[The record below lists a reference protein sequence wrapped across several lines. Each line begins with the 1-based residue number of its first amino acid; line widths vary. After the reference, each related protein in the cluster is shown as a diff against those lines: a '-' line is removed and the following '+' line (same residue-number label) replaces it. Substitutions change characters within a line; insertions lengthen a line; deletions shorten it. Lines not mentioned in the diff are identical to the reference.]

1 MEIKVLVDVKTKLGE
16 CPTWDAVRQC
26 LFWVDIVD
34 GRLFCCDEFG
44 GNIRAWEVHKK
55 IGSFALQENYNG
67 AIVELEDGLYQLDF
81 ETGNLKFI
89 CNPEPDLP
97 QNRLNDG
104 RVDRQ
109 GRFVFGSMNR
119 LEDGNTASLYGLNAN
134 YKIEKLENN
143 INTSNSICWSPDGT
157 KLYFADTWQGEIWSY
172 DYDLETGQILNKTIF
187 CKIDTSDGG
196 SADGSTVDREGY
208 LWNAKVYSGQ
218 LVRYRPDGKIDRI
231 IEMPVKKITSAVF
244 GGKNLDVLFVTSMSQ
259 PPLPRFPDDNQLRG
273 SVFAIYGL
281 GIQGIADA
289 RFMG

>member
-16 CPTWDAVRQC
+16 CPTWDAVRQR

-67 AIVELEDGLYQLDF
+67 AIVALEDGLYQLDF
-81 ETGNLKFI
+81 DTGNLKFI

-119 LEDGNTASLYGLNAN
+119 LEDGNTASLYRLDAD

-143 INTSNSICWSPDGT
+143 II
-157 KLYFADTWQGEIWSY
+157 L
-172 DYDLETGQILNKTIF
+172 QI
-187 CKIDTSDGG
+187 
-196 SADGSTVDREGY
+196 
-208 LWNAKVYSGQ
+208 
-218 LVRYRPDGKIDRI
+218 
-231 IEMPVKKITSAVF
+231 
-244 GGKNLDVLFVTSMSQ
+244 
-259 PPLPRFPDDNQLRG
+259 
-273 SVFAIYGL
+273 VFAGVLMVLSSILQTHGKVKSGL
-281 GIQGIADA
+281 MIMILKQGKSQIKPFFV
-289 RFMG
+289 R